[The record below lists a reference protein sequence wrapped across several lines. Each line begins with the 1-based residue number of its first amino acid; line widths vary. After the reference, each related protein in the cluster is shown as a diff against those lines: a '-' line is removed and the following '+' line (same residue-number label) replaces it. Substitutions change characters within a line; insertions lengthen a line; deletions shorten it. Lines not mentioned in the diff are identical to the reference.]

1 MLDKDD
7 WELLGQISNDLRL
20 SNSDLARLIL
30 HQELSRINALKASNY
45 SLSITGQISGD
56 DNNGKCK

>member
-7 WELLGQISNDLRL
+7 WVLLGQISNDLKL
-20 SNSDLARLIL
+20 SNTDLARLIL
-30 HQELSRINALKASNY
+30 HQELSRIKAFKASNY